1 MEPVVVVVLH
11 HVLGPLD
18 HEMPVVAEPQTVQH
32 QCVEPVHDAPE
43 GVGRE
48 CPAPEGR
55 TSVDILDEEAKQHP
69 EDDESDDF
77 LRIKAWASGTVAV
90 VDQAEGLA
98 ALNDGRR
105 IVEDG
110 LNRVPGHQEHE
121 QREKCAGEQGFE
133 EEGHISHKI
142 SGK

>member
-18 HEMPVVAEPQTVQH
+18 HEMSVVAEPQAVQH
-32 QCVEPVHDAPE
+32 QRIEPVHDAPE

-55 TSVDILDEEAKQHP
+55 TSIDILDEKAQKHT

-77 LRIKAWASGTVAV
+77 LRIKARSSGTVAV
-90 VDQAEGLA
+90 IDQTEGLA
-98 ALNDGRR
+98 TLNDGRR

-121 QREKCAGEQGFE
+121 QREERTGEQGFE
-133 EEGHISHKI
+133 EEGHISH
-142 SGK
+142 